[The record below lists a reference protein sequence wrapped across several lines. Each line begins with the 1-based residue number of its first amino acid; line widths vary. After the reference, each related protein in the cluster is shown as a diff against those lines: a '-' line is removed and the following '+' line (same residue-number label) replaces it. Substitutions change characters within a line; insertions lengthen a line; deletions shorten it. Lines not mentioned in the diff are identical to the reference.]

1 MKAQTCG
8 YCQKPIKENQPY
20 VYLAKGHRKSKAL
33 RSEYGHLDCY
43 VQQVVGFIVN
53 LTKESVKLLLSKGSV
68 L

>member
-1 MKAQTCG
+1 MKTQICG
-8 YCQKPIKENQPY
+8 YCQKPIKENMPY
-20 VYLAKGHRKSKAL
+20 VYLAKGSRKSECR

-43 VQQVVGFIVN
+43 VTQVVGFIVN